1 MSVNIDQGIHYRK
14 NNVAQNEKQ
23 KELVVI
29 HKYGKFWSA
38 SLGHFIKHKPL
49 FSEECFYEAYLVHRS
64 DVIVLGFGLRII
76 VIIIEDM
83 RKVLKSEPD
92 WGRIGVIHVH
102 HHDEDD
108 DGDGSI
114 PDVSFPPALLE

>member
-1 MSVNIDQGIHYRK
+1 MLRVWTCIIS
-14 NNVAQNEKQ
+14 
-23 KELVVI
+23 
-29 HKYGKFWSA
+29 F
-38 SLGHFIKHKPL
+38 
-49 FSEECFYEAYLVHRS
+49 EAYLVNRS
-64 DVIVLGFGLRII
+64 DVVLGFGLSFII
-76 VIIIEDM
+76 IIIEE
-83 RKVLKSEPD
+83 RKFLESEPN

>member
-1 MSVNIDQGIHYRK
+1 MID
-14 NNVAQNEKQ
+14 VACLDKHHQ
-23 KELVVI
+23 
-29 HKYGKFWSA
+29 FW
-38 SLGHFIKHKPL
+38 L
-49 FSEECFYEAYLVHRS
+49 EAYLVNPS
-64 DVIVLGFGLRII
+64 DVVLGFGLRII

-83 RKVLKSEPD
+83 RKVLESEPD

-114 PDVSFPPALLE
+114 PDVSFPPQLY

>member
-1 MSVNIDQGIHYRK
+1 M
-14 NNVAQNEKQ
+14 
-23 KELVVI
+23 
-29 HKYGKFWSA
+29 F
-38 SLGHFIKHKPL
+38 F
-49 FSEECFYEAYLVHRS
+49 FEAYLVHRS

-83 RKVLKSEPD
+83 RKVLESEPD

>member
-1 MSVNIDQGIHYRK
+1 MLRVWTCIISF
-14 NNVAQNEKQ
+14 E
-23 KELVVI
+23 
-29 HKYGKFWSA
+29 S
-38 SLGHFIKHKPL
+38 
-49 FSEECFYEAYLVHRS
+49 YLVNRS
-64 DVIVLGFGLRII
+64 DVVLGFGLSFII
-76 VIIIEDM
+76 IIIEE
-83 RKVLKSEPD
+83 RKFLESEPN